1 MFSSSTLLSLLLI
14 TASVTNASPIQ
25 RDLGS
30 SILKVA
36 SQLNLGKKTLVDLDR
51 ERCLARHHKTKPHD
65 KRTASEAL
73 ADNGVAFTA
82 KVGFGSPATEY
93 NLLIDTGSSNTWAGA
108 KNSEAYHPTST
119 SKRQSEYI
127 VRLFFLPSQTQSN
140 SLHQFMSYGSGQMSG
155 DTYTDQVT
163 LGNGLVIKNQFIG
176 FSTESQGFT
185 GIDGI
190 LGLGPVELT
199 RGTLSNGNKTV
210 LTVMDQLYKQ
220 KTIKTETLGIYFAP
234 SAGVLPTGELSF
246 GDVDTSKVVGAVH
259 YVPVTK
265 NAFAGKYWGI
275 DQSISYGGEQILQ
288 ESAGIVDTG
297 TTLVMI
303 SAKAFAKYE
312 KATGGVVD
320 SATGMLKITA
330 AQFAKLKNLDF
341 KIGTKTFSL
350 IPDAQIWPR
359 ALNSAIGGDKNS
371 IYLVVQSFGDDTGV
385 GFEFINGFSFLC
397 AFRLVLRST
406 NTKTNY

>member
-127 VRLFFLPSQTQSN
+127 
-140 SLHQFMSYGSGQMSG
+140 FMSYGSGQMSG

-397 AFRLVLRST
+397 AFRLVFRST